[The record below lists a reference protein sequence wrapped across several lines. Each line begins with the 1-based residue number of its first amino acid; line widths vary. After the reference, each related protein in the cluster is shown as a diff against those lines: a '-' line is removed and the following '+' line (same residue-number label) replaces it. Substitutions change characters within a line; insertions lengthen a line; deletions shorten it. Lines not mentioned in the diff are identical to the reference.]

1 MKVIFLFL
9 SLATIV
15 YSDSGSGNETID
27 LIPLEDATPIIS
39 SVIPSS
45 VVSSIIT
52 PSSIPHTTSKGVN
65 TGAILSLLAVVAA
78 IIITLLII
86 FIIQYKI
93 IKDRRRAERNTHRDG
108 YIQLEELG

>member
-1 MKVIFLFL
+1 MKVVFLFL

-39 SVIPSS
+39 S
-45 VVSSIIT
+45 IIT

-65 TGAILSLLAVVAA
+65 TGAIFSLLAVVAA
-78 IIITLLII
+78 IIITILII

-93 IKDRRRAERNTHRDG
+93 IKDRMRAERNTHIDG